1 VWGELSSDKE
11 GEKVRALLFKNLLWG
26 GLAVALVAALA
37 GCGGDDN
44 DKLTIKAGP
53 TISVSY
59 TPFPTVV
66 VPEGSLP
73 TRVADFASSC
83 QKSDQKQWS
92 EMPAMIIDPTLSYT
106 AVIKTEK
113 GDVTLNLLPDIAPWT
128 VNNFVFLACKGFY
141 DNLTFHRVFQQAVPP
156 QIPHPFVQA
165 GDPSGRSVM
174 DPVIGGPGYY
184 IPTEISDH
192 KFLKGTVGMASR
204 GLGTPAVGSQFFI
217 VLEDSPE
224 MDGQSTVFGEVV
236 AGFEVLKQVTP
247 RNPQEGGP
255 PGDKILTI
263 TIQEGPSS

>member
-1 VWGELSSDKE
+1 M
-11 GEKVRALLFKNLLWG
+11 RALLFKSLLWG

-37 GCGGDDN
+37 GCGGEEKG
-44 DKLTIKAGP
+44 KLTIKAGP
-53 TISVSY
+53 TIAVGL

-66 VPEGSLP
+66 VPEGPLP

-113 GDVTLNLLPDIAPWT
+113 GDITLKLLPDIAPWT
-128 VNNFVFLACKGFY
+128 VNNFVFLACKGFF
-141 DNLTFHRVFQQAVPP
+141 DNLTFFRVVQEPQPP
-156 QIPHPFVQA
+156 QIPRAFVSA
-165 GDPSGRSVM
+165 GDPSGRGIT
-174 DPVIGGPGYY
+174 DEIIGGPGYY

-217 VLEDSPE
+217 VLEGSPE
-224 MDGQSTVFGEVV
+224 LDGQYAVFAEVV
-236 AGFEVLKQVTP
+236 AGFEVLKQLTP
-247 RNPQEGGP
+247 RNPQDEGP

-263 TIQEGPSS
+263 TIQEGPSP